1 MDKKALER
9 AYKKVADLYQ
19 AELKDK
25 IKNGP
30 TRAYKTGGLYDSV
43 SYTLQP
49 IEGGESIAY
58 SLNYYGEYVNDGTDA
73 IEPPRGFIEAAEKSS
88 EAIIE
93 DVIGDAAVVDI
104 MVEFDKQLD

>member
-25 IKNGP
+25 IKTGP
-30 TRAYKTGGLYDSV
+30 TRAYKTGDLYNSV

-58 SLNYYGEYVNDGTDA
+58 SLNYYGEYVNDGTGR
-73 IEPPRGFIEAAEKSS
+73 IEPREFIEAAEKSK
-88 EAIIE
+88 EAIIQ